1 MVRIQ
6 HGSPF
11 NSETSDKDENNCPK
25 TFGWSLRLTVRTPPF
40 HGGDTGSNPVGIT
53 ILRSLSS
60 VGRASALQAEGHWFE
75 PSSDHHLNGA
85 VAQLVRVSAC
95 HAEGRGFES
104 RQLRH
109 L

>member
-1 MVRIQ
+1 MGRWFESNTG
-6 HGSPF
+6 HHYNLFFSL
-11 NSETSDKDENNCPK
+11 C
-25 TFGWSLRLTVRTPPF
+25 WSLRLTVRTPPF

-53 ILRSLSS
+53 ILFDGRLAQLVESLPYKQVVTGSS
-60 VGRASALQAEGHWFE
+60 PVATTINLS
-75 PSSDHHLNGA
+75 GA

-109 L
+109 LMTR